1 MKSSKIPIL
10 FLILLLVAGCGG
22 GGSGTPSPT
31 LISIAITPENP
42 IIALGVPEQFIAT
55 GTYSN
60 NSKKNITASVSWTSS
75 VPDVATISNAAGII
89 GVANPVK
96 SGVATITAK
105 SGNVS
110 GSTTATVVA
119 PALVAIDVEPA
130 ASVIATG
137 LTRQFTAIGTYSDNS
152 TADLTSAV
160 TWTAAPDVAT
170 IDSSGLSTAVST
182 AGTATTVVMARSG
195 NATGSAV
202 LTVTGGIAAPAGN
215 VIPITV
221 NGSLCSPN
229 TSASYPNKP
238 CVSVTICIPGTLTC
252 QTISD
257 ILLDTGS
264 SGLRIFKQA
273 LTTVS
278 LTQIISGSGSVAE
291 CAQFGDGSSEWGP
304 VEFADVTLGDETAK
318 NVPIQVIDSTFGTYP
333 STCGTPDTTPSL
345 AGFTGILG
353 VGVFVQD
360 CGLTCENQA
369 NNGMYYSCS
378 GSTCTGTTVPLS
390 SQVQNPVALLPT
402 ENNGVILELPTVPS
416 NGSQSV
422 NGMLVLGIGTKANNA
437 PSGVT
442 AYKTDAFGEITTI
455 FGGTYS
461 GIIDSGSNG
470 LFFTPPSIGLLPNC
484 PSPDSD
490 WFCPSSITTLSA
502 NNEGASGSP
511 SDDVF
516 FQIGNFMSLANSS
529 HNVFSNLGGSS
540 PGLFDWGLPFYFGR
554 NVYVGFE
561 GQNSGI
567 GTGPYFAY

>member
-1 MKSSKIPIL
+1 
-10 FLILLLVAGCGG
+10 
-22 GGSGTPSPT
+22 
-31 LISIAITPENP
+31 
-42 IIALGVPEQFIAT
+42 
-55 GTYSN
+55 
-60 NSKKNITASVSWTSS
+60 
-75 VPDVATISNAAGII
+75 
-89 GVANPVK
+89 
-96 SGVATITAK
+96 
-105 SGNVS
+105 
-110 GSTTATVVA
+110 
-119 PALVAIDVEPA
+119 
-130 ASVIATG
+130 
-137 LTRQFTAIGTYSDNS
+137 
-152 TADLTSAV
+152 
-160 TWTAAPDVAT
+160 
-170 IDSSGLSTAVST
+170 
-182 AGTATTVVMARSG
+182 
-195 NATGSAV
+195 
-202 LTVTGGIAAPAGN
+202 
-215 VIPITV
+215 
-221 NGSLCSPN
+221 
-229 TSASYPNKP
+229 
-238 CVSVTICIPGTLTC
+238 
-252 QTISD
+252 
-257 ILLDTGS
+257 
-264 SGLRIFKQA
+264 
-273 LTTVS
+273 
-278 LTQIISGSGSVAE
+278 
-291 CAQFGDGSSEWGP
+291 
-304 VEFADVTLGDETAK
+304 
-318 NVPIQVIDSTFGTYP
+318 
-333 STCGTPDTTPSL
+333 
-345 AGFTGILG
+345 
-353 VGVFVQD
+353 
-360 CGLTCENQA
+360 
-369 NNGMYYSCS
+369 MYYSCS